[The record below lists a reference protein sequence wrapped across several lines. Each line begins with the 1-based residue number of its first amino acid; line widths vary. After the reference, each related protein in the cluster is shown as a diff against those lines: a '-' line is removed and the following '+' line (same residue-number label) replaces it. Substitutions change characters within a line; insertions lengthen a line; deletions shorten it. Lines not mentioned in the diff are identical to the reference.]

1 MARECLFN
9 IIVDEQADLFKS
21 APETIETKNENAD
34 AVKIVGN
41 PLTAAK
47 DYTYA
52 IAKGML
58 SFIS

>member
-9 IIVDEQADLFKS
+9 IIVDEHADLFKS
-21 APETIETKNENAD
+21 EVKEESSSKLEEGSKSSGVVA
-34 AVKIVGN
+34 AV
-41 PLTAAK
+41 K

-52 IAKGML
+52 IAKGVL

>member
-9 IIVDEQADLFKS
+9 IIVDEHADLFK
-21 APETIETKNENAD
+21 PEVKENSSSQVEEEKASTGMIA
-34 AVKIVGN
+34 AV
-41 PLTAAK
+41 K

>member
-1 MARECLFN
+1 MARQCLFN
-9 IIVDEQADLFKS
+9 IIVDEHADLFKS
-21 APETIETKNENAD
+21 EVKETSSSKIEEENKSSGVIA
-34 AVKIVGN
+34 AV
-41 PLTAAK
+41 K

>member
-9 IIVDEQADLFKS
+9 IIVDEHADLFKS
-21 APETIETKNENAD
+21 EVKEEVTSVTEDEKSSGVIT
-34 AVKIVGN
+34 AV
-41 PLTAAK
+41 K